1 MLSGQPTDQGKLGTF
16 MDDAIN
22 MAQGTRRRRLV
33 EGAIWLLWLE
43 ELLLNEQ
50 RKLSLQQ
57 EKLHE
62 RKKKDLLIWLR
73 REIFER
79 LRLGTVIEVKTK
91 GNRGRDGLPRLVRWR
106 RTLLPGTRILSHLPR
121 PRLRLSSLRERK

>member
-1 MLSGQPTDQGKLGTF
+1 MG
-16 MDDAIN
+16 DAIS

-33 EGAIWLLWLE
+33 EGARSPPWLE

-50 RKLSLQQ
+50 RKPSLRQ

-62 RKKKDLLIWLR
+62 RKKKDLLIWLK

-79 LRLGTVIEVKTK
+79 LRLGTEIEVKTK

-106 RTLLPGTRILSHLPR
+106 RTLLPGTRILSHQPR
-121 PRLRLSSLRERK
+121 PRLRLSSLRGRK

>member
-1 MLSGQPTDQGKLGTF
+1 MLSGQPTDQGKLSTF

-43 ELLLNEQ
+43 ESLLNEQ

-62 RKKKDLLIWLR
+62 KKKKDLLIWLR

-79 LRLGTVIEVKTK
+79 LRLGTEIEVKTK

-106 RTLLPGTRILSHLPR
+106 RNRPPGTRILSHQPR
-121 PRLRLSSLRERK
+121 PRLRRSSLRERK

>member
-16 MDDAIN
+16 MGDAIS

-50 RKLSLQQ
+50 RTPLLRP

-62 RKKKDLLIWLR
+62 RKKKELMICLR

-79 LRLGTVIEVKTK
+79 LRLGTEIEVKTK

-106 RTLLPGTRILSHLPR
+106 RNRPPGTRILSHQPR
-121 PRLRLSSLRERK
+121 PRLR

>member
-62 RKKKDLLIWLR
+62 RKKKDLLICLR

-79 LRLGTVIEVKTK
+79 LRLGTEIEVKTK

-106 RTLLPGTRILSHLPR
+106 RSLLPGTRILSRLPR
-121 PRLRLSSLRERK
+121 PRLRLSSLHERK